1 MKRFLLPALAAIA
14 LAVVPTIQL
23 LATQNGAKVAALA
36 IMKAL
41 SDSGWTV
48 RDGAI
53 DVLPQGG
60 TKIYPAT
67 LYFGNTYKI
76 VAAGDEEAADV
87 DLGVYYGPEG
97 KFLAKDTDDSNVA
110 VCNITPGYTDQFYF
124 KVLMARTKTGASAHF
139 VLQYASKAK

>member
-1 MKRFLLPALAAIA
+1 MKRFILPAVAALALAAFPA
-14 LAVVPTIQL
+14 LQL
-23 LATQNGAKVAALA
+23 LASQNGAKVAALA

-41 SDSGWTV
+41 SDSGWQV
-48 RDGAI
+48 SDGAI

-97 KFLAKDTDDSNVA
+97 KFLAKDTSESNVA
-110 VCNITPGYTDQFYF
+110 VCNVSPGYTDQFYF
-124 KVLMARTKTGASAHF
+124 KVLMARTKSGGSAHF